1 MEKIQIKNFR
11 SIKDSGAIEIK
22 PITVLLGK
30 NSCGKS
36 SFLRLLPLLKQT
48 IEKDKQ
54 EPILWYGDNVD
65 FGGFDDIMP
74 KFGNKTNSFEL
85 SFELTLSLINNS
97 VYANSIR
104 SIWLFE
110 QFIDPKK
117 HRNSF
122 NVQVKIIFMKKE
134 ISSLTL
140 LYLDQK
146 VEIKLKDN
154 KIVEYIVNGNNCVEF
169 SDYILFFSERFL
181 LPEIIFNSSD
191 ILNRKRFFEYS
202 NKEFDPA
209 AKILEKNINTGIKS
223 LTSFIQEIVFLQTKE
238 ELLARLI
245 NCKSKTIS
253 NVFTE
258 KNTSATLLQQL
269 NDQLQL
275 IIIPALINRI
285 NQAISLLFN
294 NVYYIKPIRANAN
307 RYYRVQGISVKKV
320 DPDGSNVPMILYS
333 MSKEKQEKFSKWC
346 LDKLGIGFKVKAH
359 EGHISLMVTIDKNY
373 EINIADTGYG
383 YSQMLP
389 IILQS
394 WLLID
399 KFESEKTMQISETIV
414 VIEQPELHL
423 HPAFQSKMID
433 IFVSLIEVM
442 NKSRNRI
449 KLLIETH
456 SEAMINRLGELVSNN
471 KILSNDINLVLVEKD
486 GEVSNFKQT
495 TYNNQGFIEEW
506 PIGFL
511 SAEK

>member
-11 SIKDSGAIEIK
+11 SIKDSGEIEIK

-65 FGGFDDIMP
+65 FGGFDDIIP
-74 KFGNKTNSFEL
+74 KFGSKTNFFEL
-85 SFELTLSLINNS
+85 SFELKLNLTNNN
-97 VYANSIR
+97 VYASSIR
-104 SIWLFE
+104 SFWLFK
-110 QFIDPKK
+110 QFIDPKMYK
-117 HRNSF
+117 NSF
-122 NVQVKIIFMKKE
+122 NVQIRIIFTKKE

-146 VEIKLKDN
+146 IEIRLKDH
-154 KIVEYIVNGNNCVEF
+154 KIVEYIVNGNSCVEF
-169 SDYILFFSERFL
+169 SNYSLIFTERSL
-181 LPEIIFNSSD
+181 LPEIIFNDSD
-191 ILNRKRFFEYS
+191 TLNRKRFFDYS
-202 NKEFDPA
+202 NKEFEPA
-209 AKILEKNINTGIKS
+209 AKILQRNINTRIKS
-223 LTSFIQEIVFLQTKE
+223 LTSFIQDIVFLQTKE

-245 NCKSKTIS
+245 KCKSKTIS
-253 NVFTE
+253 KYFTE
-258 KNTSATLLQQL
+258 KNISGQLLQQL

-275 IIIPALINRI
+275 IIIPTLMDRI
-285 NQAISLLFN
+285 NQEISLLFN

-333 MSKEKQEKFSKWC
+333 MSKEKQDKFSKWC
-346 LDKLGIGFKVKAH
+346 YDKLGISFIVKNDV
-359 EGHISLMVTIDKNY
+359 GHISLMVKTDNNY

-399 KFESEKTMQISETIV
+399 KIESKKIIQGTETIV

-423 HPAFQSKMID
+423 HPAFQSKMMN
-433 IFVSLIEVM
+433 IFVSLVDIM
-442 NKSRNRI
+442 NKSHNKI

-456 SEAMINRLGELVSNN
+456 SETMINRLGELISNK
-471 KILSNDINLVLVEKD
+471 KILSKDINLVLVEKN
-486 GEVSNFKQT
+486 GGVSNFKQT
-495 TYNNQGFIEEW
+495 SFNDQGFVEEW

-511 SAEK
+511 SAEE